1 VFKWVFGAEGG
12 TDVLRWLVD
21 AVLGLPVG
29 ELDDVVLAATHRGPE
44 THGGKEVV
52 LDVTVRTTTGRM
64 IDVEVQVLPMRGFTD
79 RLAFYVARM
88 LSGQLRSGEDYQELV
103 LRPVVLVALTGFT
116 MFTDAEDYHRV
127 FHLRDQD
134 HQVVLSPVLEV
145 HTVELPKVPM
155 MDDGSQL
162 WAWSRFVA
170 ARTEEELDMV
180 AAGNPH
186 VAQAV
191 QRVRHFTDDEQRRL
205 DLEAHEKWLHDQATR
220 LHTAHNEGRAEGHAQ
235 GLTQGR
241 AEGGAAKGVEVA
253 RRALARGWDVS
264 GVAEVTGLSVDEVR
278 ALARSEP

>member
-1 VFKWVFGAEGG
+1 MMRERRFVSPSNDLVFKWVFGAEGG

-29 ELDDVVLAATHRGPE
+29 ELDDVVLAATHRGSE
-44 THGGKEVV
+44 TYGGREVV
-52 LDVTVRTTTGRM
+52 LDVTVKTTTGRI
-64 IDVEVQVLPMRGFTD
+64 IDVEVQVLPMDGFTD

-88 LSGQLRSGEDYQELV
+88 LSGQLRSGEDYRELA

-116 MFTDAEDYHRV
+116 MFPDVEDYHRV

-134 HQVVLSPVLEV
+134 HQVVLSRVLEV
-145 HTVELPKVPM
+145 HTVELPKVPLV
-155 MDDGSQL
+155 DDGSQL
-162 WAWSRFVA
+162 WAWSRFMA

-191 QRVRHFTDDEQRRL
+191 QRVRYFTDDEQRRL

-220 LHTAHNEGRAEGHAQ
+220 LRSVRAEGRAEG
-235 GLTQGR
+235 R
-241 AEGGAAKGVEVA
+241 VEVV
-253 RRALARGWDVS
+253 RRMVARGWDVA
-264 GVAEVTGLSVDEVR
+264 GVADATGLTVDEVR
-278 ALARSEP
+278 KLAGSTM